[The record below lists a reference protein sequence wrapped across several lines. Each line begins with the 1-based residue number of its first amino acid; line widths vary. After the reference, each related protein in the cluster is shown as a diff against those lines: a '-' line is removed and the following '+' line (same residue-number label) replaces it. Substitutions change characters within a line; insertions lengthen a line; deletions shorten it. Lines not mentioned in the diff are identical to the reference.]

1 VTRSFPLIAAAVF
14 AFLCALTPA
23 ALAEPN
29 FPPLTGR
36 VVDQAD
42 ILSQDT
48 VEHLTAISRALEQKT
63 HDQLVVAT
71 LKSLDGND
79 IAAYGYQLG
88 RHWGIGQKGKN
99 TGVLLIVAPTERK
112 VRIEVGY
119 GLEGTLTD
127 AQSVLIIDNIMKPA
141 FRRGDYDGGVLAG
154 AAAISQVLGVENA
167 DVTNALAQEAAPH
180 ANDDFGVF
188 PMVVALFVILL
199 VFSGVLLPLLQ
210 MGGRGRWG
218 GGGWGGGF
226 GGGGFS
232 GGGGFHGGGFSGGGG
247 SFGGGGASGSW

>member
-1 VTRSFPLIAAAVF
+1 VTRSFPRVAAAIF
-14 AFLCALTPA
+14 ALLCALTPVAFA
-23 ALAEPN
+23 APD

-48 VEHLTAISRALEQKT
+48 VDHLTAISRALEQKT
-63 HDQLVVAT
+63 HDQLVVTT

-119 GLEGTLTD
+119 GLEGALTD
-127 AQSVLIIDNIMKPA
+127 AQSILIIDNIMKPA

-167 DVTNALAQEAAPH
+167 DVTNALSQEAAPH
-180 ANDDFGVF
+180 ANDDFGAF
-188 PMVVALFVILL
+188 PMVVAVFVILL
-199 VFSGVLLPLLQ
+199 VFSGVLLPLLS

>member
-1 VTRSFPLIAAAVF
+1 MTRSFHLVAAAVF
-14 AFLCALTPA
+14 ALLCALTPA

-29 FPPLTGR
+29 FPALTGR

-42 ILSQDT
+42 ILSQDAVT
-48 VEHLTAISRALEQKT
+48 HVTAISTALEQKT
-63 HDQLVVAT
+63 HDQLVVVT
-71 LKSLDGND
+71 LKSLEGDD
-79 IAAYGYQLG
+79 IADYGYKLG

-99 TGVLLIVAPTERK
+99 TGVLLIIAPNERK

-119 GLEGTLTD
+119 GLEGALTD

-141 FRRGDYDGGVLAG
+141 FRRGDYDGGTLAG

-167 DVTNALAQEAAPH
+167 DVKNALSQEAAPH
-180 ANDDFGVF
+180 AEDDFGVF
-188 PMVVALFVILL
+188 PFLIALFVFGL
-199 VFSGVLLPLLQ
+199 VVSGFLSPLLL
-210 MGGRGRWG
+210 MGGRWG

-232 GGGGFHGGGFSGGGG
+232 GGGGFGGGGGFSGGGG

>member
-1 VTRSFPLIAAAVF
+1 VTRAIQLIAAACF
-14 AFLCALTPA
+14 AFLFALAPA
-23 ALAEPN
+23 AFAEPA

-36 VVDQAD
+36 VVDQAQV
-42 ILSQDT
+42 LSPDA
-48 VEHLTAISRALEQKT
+48 VERITAISTALEQKT

-71 LKSLDGND
+71 LKSLEGDD

-99 TGVLLIVAPTERK
+99 TGVLLIVAPNERK

-119 GLEGTLTD
+119 GLEGALTD
-127 AQSVLIIDNIMKPA
+127 AQSILIIDNIMKPA

-167 DVTNALAQEAAPH
+167 DVKNALSQEAAPH
-180 ANDDFGVF
+180 AEDDFGIF
-188 PMVVALFVILL
+188 PFLIALFVFGL
-199 VFSGVLLPLLQ
+199 VVSGFLSPLLL
-210 MGGRGRWG
+210 MGGRWG